1 MSRPTLIVCFKLMRL
16 RFTGRQGANEV
27 KTVVARSGEL
37 GQAIVVVA
45 LALVVILA
53 ILGLAVDMGYLRYTK
68 RQLQTAA
75 DAAAMAGAAEL
86 TYGDVTPAAQ
96 ADSAS
101 NGFTNGTNGATVTVN
116 NPPLSG
122 QHVGDSQYVETI
134 VAKSTPTFFA
144 KAFGVNSVN
153 LQARAVAHLGSGNN
167 CIFALDPEANGA
179 LSVDA
184 FASIS
189 SQCGIVVESDSSSAL
204 SCGSLSSISASSI
217 GVVGGV
223 QNSSCGINP
232 NPVKGIAVPNPSDP
246 LAYLPKPSVGSCTFS
261 SQQTYTSSTSP
272 ASEPTTLNPGVY
284 CGGINIQPGAYVV
297 FNPGVYILVSTGGV
311 GNGNGNGGVGNGNGN
326 GNKKITGGL
335 TIDIGSNVSTNTST
349 LPYGVMFYN
358 YGPAGAITFNFTS
371 FSSND
376 QVSLSAP
383 TVGTYQGILFFQDPG
398 NTNSAQ
404 IIGNSSYNTSLQG
417 SYYFPTASVV
427 FAFDGT
433 VKYDVLVADEIRFA
447 YLTFGAGQFTGSGFT
462 NDYSS
467 LSSGSPLKGNGVL
480 DE

>member
-1 MSRPTLIVCFKLMRL
+1 MRQ
-16 RFTGRQGANEV
+16 RQKAIRS
-27 KTVVARSGEL
+27 TSARSCEA

-75 DAAAMAGAAEL
+75 DAAAMAGAGEL
-86 TYGDVTPAAQ
+86 SYGDVTSAAQ
-96 ADSAS
+96 ADSAA
-101 NGFTNGTNGATVTVN
+101 NGFTNGSNGATVTVN

-122 QHVGDSQYVETI
+122 QHIGDSHYVETI
-134 VAKSTPTFFA
+134 VAKTTPTFFA
-144 KAFGVNSVN
+144 KAFGVKTVT

-167 CIFALDPEANGA
+167 CIFALDPSASGA

-189 SQCGIVVESDSSSAL
+189 SQCGIVVESASSSAL
-204 SCGSLSSISASSI
+204 SCSILSSITASSI

-223 QNSSCGINP
+223 QSFLCGINP
-232 NPVKGIAVPNPSDP
+232 TPVQGITTPTPTDP
-246 LAYLPKPSVGSCTFS
+246 LAYMPKPSVGSCTFS
-261 SQQTYTSSTSP
+261 SQQTYSSSNTSASKP
-272 ASEPTTLNPGVY
+272 ATLNPGVY

-297 FNPGVYILVSTGGV
+297 FNPGVYILASTGGV

-326 GNKKITGGL
+326 GNKTITGGL
-335 TIDIGSNVSTNTST
+335 TIDIGTNVTTNTST
-349 LPYGVMFYN
+349 SPYGVMFYN

-371 FSSND
+371 FSSNN
-376 QVSLSAP
+376 QVVLSAP
-383 TVGTYQGILFFQDPG
+383 TTGTYQGLLFFQDSG
-398 NTNSAQ
+398 NTNAAQ
-404 IIGNSSYNTSLQG
+404 IIGSSNYNTSLEG

-447 YLTFGAGQFTGSGFT
+447 YLTFGVGQFTSSGFQ

-467 LSSGSPLKGNGVL
+467 LASGSPIKGNGVL

>member
-1 MSRPTLIVCFKLMRL
+1 MTDRTLIVCFKPMRG
-16 RFTGRQGANEV
+16 RFTGRQDANEAATAAV
-27 KTVVARSGEL
+27 RTGDA

-86 TYGDVTPAAQ
+86 PYGDVTSAAQ
-96 ADSAS
+96 TDSAT

-122 QHVGDSQYVETI
+122 QHIGDSHYVETI
-134 VAKSTPTFFA
+134 VAKSTNTFFA
-144 KAFGVNSVN
+144 KAFGVKTVT

-167 CIFALDPEANGA
+167 CIFALDPAASGA

-189 SQCGIVVESDSSSAL
+189 SQCGIVVESSSASAL
-204 SCGSLSSISASSI
+204 SCSLLASISASSI

-223 QNSSCGINP
+223 QNFLCGINP
-232 NPVKGIAVPNPSDP
+232 TPVKGIAVPNPSDP
-246 LAYLPKPSVGSCTFS
+246 LAYLAKPSVGSCTFS
-261 SQQTYTSSTSP
+261 SQQTYTSTNSP
-272 ASEPTTLNPGVY
+272 ASKPSTLNPGVY
-284 CGGINIQPGAYVV
+284 CGGINIQPGANVV
-297 FNPGVYILVSTGGV
+297 FNSGVYILTSSSGK
-311 GNGNGNGGVGNGNGN
+311 NS
-326 GNKKITGGL
+326 TGGL
-335 TIDIGSNVSTNTST
+335 TIDIGTNITTNTSAS
-349 LPYGVMFYN
+349 PYGVMFYN
-358 YGPAGAITFNFTS
+358 YGPVGAITFNFTS

-383 TVGTYQGILFFQDPG
+383 TSGTYQGLLFLQDPG
-398 NTNSAQ
+398 NTNAAQ
-404 IIGNSSYNTSLQG
+404 IIGSSSYNTSLQG

-433 VKYDVLVADEIRFA
+433 VKYDILVADQIRFA
-447 YLTFGAGQFTGSGFT
+447 YLTFGVGQFTSSGFT
-462 NDYSS
+462 NDYTS
-467 LSSGSPLKGNGVL
+467 LASGSPVKGNGVL

>member
-1 MSRPTLIVCFKLMRL
+1 MRA
-16 RFTGRQGANEV
+16 RFTRRVGAN
-27 KTVVARSGEL
+27 KVATAAVRSGEA

-53 ILGLAVDMGYLRYTK
+53 ILGLAIDMGYLRYTK

-86 TYGDVTPAAQ
+86 AYGDVTSAAQ
-96 ADSAS
+96 GDSAS

-116 NPPLSG
+116 NPPLAG
-122 QHVGDSQYVETI
+122 QHIGDSQYVETI
-134 VAKSTPTFFA
+134 VAKTTPTFFA
-144 KAFGVNSVN
+144 KAFGVKTVN

-167 CIFALDPEANGA
+167 CIFALAPAASGA

-189 SQCGIVVESDSSSAL
+189 SQCGIVVESSSGSAL
-204 SCGSLSSISASSI
+204 SCSLLASISASSI

-223 QNSSCGINP
+223 QNLLCGINP
-232 NPVKGIAVPNPSDP
+232 NPVQGIAVPNPSDP

-261 SQQTYTSSTSP
+261 SQQTYTSSNSP
-272 ASEPTTLNPGVY
+272 ASKPSTLNPGVY
-284 CGGINIQPGAYVV
+284 CGGISIQPGAYVV
-297 FNPGVYILVSTGGV
+297 FNPGVYILVSAGGV
-311 GNGNGNGGVGNGNGN
+311 GNGNGNGGAGNGNGN
-326 GNKKITGGL
+326 GNKTVTGGL
-335 TIDIGSNVSTNTST
+335 TVDIGSNVSTNTST
-349 LPYGVMFYN
+349 SPYGVMFYN

-383 TVGTYQGILFFQDPG
+383 TSGTYQGILFFQDPG
-398 NTNSAQ
+398 NTNAAQ
-404 IIGNSSYNTSLQG
+404 IIGSSSYNTTLEG
-417 SYYFPTASVV
+417 SYYFPAASVV

-447 YLTFGAGQFTGSGFT
+447 YLTFGVGQFTGSGFT
-462 NDYSS
+462 NDYTS
-467 LSSGSPLKGNGVL
+467 LASGSPLKGNGVL

>member
-1 MSRPTLIVCFKLMRL
+1 MSRSRE
-16 RFTGRQGANEV
+16 A
-27 KTVVARSGEL
+27 

-86 TYGDVTPAAQ
+86 PFGDVTSAAKT
-96 ADSAS
+96 DSAS
-101 NGFTNGTNGATVTVN
+101 NGFTDGTNGATVTVN

-122 QHVGDSQYVETI
+122 QHVGDSLYVETV
-134 VAKSTPTFFA
+134 VAKSTSTFFA
-144 KAFGVNSVN
+144 KAFGVTTVS

-167 CIFALDPEANGA
+167 CIFALDPDASGA

-184 FASIS
+184 SASIS
-189 SQCGIVVESDSSSAL
+189 SQCGIVVESSSGSAL
-204 SCGSLSSISASSI
+204 SCGSLASVSAPSI

-223 QNSSCGINP
+223 QDSLCGINP
-232 NPVKGIAVPNPSDP
+232 NPVTGIRVPNPSDP
-246 LAYLPKPSVGSCTFS
+246 LAYLPTPSVGSCTFG
-261 SQQTYTSSTSP
+261 SQQTYTSKNSP
-272 ASEPTTLNPGVY
+272 ASEPSTLNPGVY

-349 LPYGVMFYN
+349 SPYGVMFYN
-358 YGPAGAITFNFTS
+358 YGPAGGINFNFTS
-371 FSSND
+371 FQSGN

-383 TVGTYQGILFFQDPG
+383 TTGTYQGLLFFQDPG
-398 NTNSAQ
+398 NTNAAQ
-404 IIGNSSYNTSLQG
+404 IIGSSSYNTSLQG

-433 VKYDVLVADEIRFA
+433 VTYDVLVADEIRFA
-447 YLTFGAGQFTGSGFT
+447 NLTFGVGQFTSSGFT

-467 LSSGSPLKGNGVL
+467 LASGSPVKGNGVL